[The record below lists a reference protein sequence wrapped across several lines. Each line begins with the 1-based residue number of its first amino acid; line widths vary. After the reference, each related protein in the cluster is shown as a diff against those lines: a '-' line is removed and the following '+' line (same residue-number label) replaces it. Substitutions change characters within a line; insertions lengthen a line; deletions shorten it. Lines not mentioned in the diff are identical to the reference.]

1 LKQESLCCATWGVQ
15 IYEGMVGGMEPRVFD
30 FSKKEKQVEVGIIK
44 ILPQKWKTWN
54 SGLIIKKKKK
64 NWAAQYLSIYRY

>member
-1 LKQESLCCATWGVQ
+1 
-15 IYEGMVGGMEPRVFD
+15 MVGGMEPRVFD

-54 SGLIIKKKKK
+54 SGLIIKRKKKK
-64 NWAAQYLSIYRY
+64 LGCPIFVNIQILIEPLK